1 MISSFLRTMIWVT
14 ASLSEHHLHLH
25 QTHAKRENWGREV
38 CVWIEQWNLE
48 KHSFLPP
55 AFHST
60 TAATAVLLQHS
71 VMRDRCMSSSAST
84 ATAATSATGAGP
96 L

>member
-38 CVWIEQWNLE
+38 YVWIEQWNLE

-55 AFHST
+55 ALHPIPLLALGYMLYALHC
-60 TAATAVLLQHS
+60 AANIPL
-71 VMRDRCMSSSAST
+71 CE
-84 ATAATSATGAGP
+84 TGA
-96 L
+96 